1 MNLNESLIALRSW
14 SEHFCTLT
22 HNVLKNIIMLII
34 ITIML
39 HFCAVYNYKYFNYLC
54 LYFFFPAN
62 PSWTEV
68 WDTDFFRNF
77 VGFFPCFFHWGFK
90 KKSLICKIIDF
101 PHIIQT
107 YDLFKLFSQRI
118 YFDKTCYFW
127 GQWVCVTQVFSR
139 DI

>member
-1 MNLNESLIALRSW
+1 MSI
-14 SEHFCTLT
+14 
-22 HNVLKNIIMLII
+22 
-34 ITIML
+34 
-39 HFCAVYNYKYFNYLC
+39 
-54 LYFFFPAN
+54 FFFPAN

-107 YDLFKLFSQRI
+107 YDLFKFFHKEYILIKHAIFEASKYVLLKHFLVTFSAQCLHGI
-118 YFDKTCYFW
+118 YSKSN
-127 GQWVCVTQVFSR
+127 V
-139 DI
+139 